1 MLTFGAVSA
10 IKIKQYLV
18 THESANGPCG
28 RKCQHSLSEIPCC
41 FVTGKGEGMRLLQR
55 GVLVCQKEL
64 VSEARETSSCNDQG
78 TSQEESI
85 PKAAT
90 LKCKA

>member
-1 MLTFGAVSA
+1 MLTFGAASE
-10 IKIKQYLV
+10 KKQYLV

-28 RKCQHSLSEIPCC
+28 RKCQHSLSEVPCC
-41 FVTGKGEGMRLLQR
+41 FVTGKWEGMCLWQR
-55 GVLVCQKEL
+55 GFLVCQKEL

-78 TSQEESI
+78 TSPEESI

-90 LKCKA
+90 LKFKA